1 MSTTRTSSRRQRI
14 LPARYQDDENIP
26 PSLTNTT
33 TTTTTTTTTLPR
45 GRKRSRSP
53 SSTRTSKRNSSQIT
67 ETQLSTLESD
77 ITLKLT
83 ASPPALPLPPR
94 ITVPLDIDVTDT
106 NIPSWID
113 MTTDYWT
120 VWRHVYD
127 KWRIQSKFAT
137 ITAVVCGN
145 EEGVKIAC
153 TEIDRLLHIRERLLT
168 DHPDRQ
174 DIDLRNR
181 RTVKQV
187 WRYLQRA
194 QAQGEEVAKFSCTR
208 VEREMRWDVDE
219 EKEGMWDQIG
229 VFLVEQGNE
238 GRIFIDPRDYYDHY
252 SWCVEDFGKDVSET
266 VLRDFYN
273 KFARNTTQ
281 EEVWKE
287 VLDCD
292 ECSTS
297 AAEENCSC
305 EETCLLCVPHTEG
318 YSPISPISSLPSPP
332 RTPGTQSL
340 QAYFK
345 GRRLEHPPL
354 KQRDDPT
361 DDDAA
366 EILVS
371 FSGLEPRPPPS
382 KRRKLRRTATE

>member
-26 PSLTNTT
+26 PSLANTT

-53 SSTRTSKRNSSQIT
+53 SSTRSSKRNSSQIT

-83 ASPPALPLPPR
+83 ASSPALPLPPR

-106 NIPSWID
+106 TIPSWID

-127 KWRIQSKFAT
+127 KWRIQSKFAS
-137 ITAVVCGN
+137 IIAAVYGS
-145 EEGVKIAC
+145 EQGVEVAS

-181 RTVKQV
+181 RTVKRV
-187 WRYLQRA
+187 WRYLQRV
-194 QAQGEEVAKFSCTR
+194 QAQGEEVAKFSCSR
-208 VEREMRWDVDE
+208 VEREMRWDMNE

-281 EEVWKE
+281 EEVRKE
-287 VLDCD
+287 VLDCE
-292 ECSTS
+292 ECSAS

-366 EILVS
+366 EILLS
-371 FSGLEPRPPPS
+371 FSGLELRPPPS
-382 KRRKLRRTATE
+382 KRRKLQRTATE